1 MKTRR
6 GLEVALAICAIGTA
20 TAVYAQHK
28 TGHYEAGSSGKI
40 AQPHVQPASA
50 DSSYDVGP
58 LLTYRPTLAPG
69 DGRQEVEVYCNTC
82 HSPIYITM
90 QPPLPAETWAAEV
103 TKMRKTFGA
112 DFPDEIA
119 NKVVRYLQANYT
131 PDTRKH

>member
-1 MKTRR
+1 MKTYK
-6 GLEVALAICAIGTA
+6 GIEVALAIFAIGA
-20 TAVYAQHK
+20 GTAVYAQHK

-40 AQPHVQPASA
+40 AQQHTQPAST

-90 QPPLPAETWAAEV
+90 QPPLPADTWAAEV

-119 NKVVRYLQANYT
+119 DKVVRYLQANYT
-131 PDTRKH
+131 PDTRKR

>member
-1 MKTRR
+1 MKTNK
-6 GLEVALAICAIGTA
+6 GLEVALVICAIGNA

-28 TGHYEAGSSGKI
+28 TGNYETDSSGKI
-40 AQPHVQPASA
+40 AQPHVQTAST

-58 LLTYRPTLAPG
+58 LLTYRPTLTPG

-90 QPPLPAETWAAEV
+90 QPPLPADTRAAEV

-119 NKVVRYLQANYT
+119 DKVVRYLQANYT

>member
-1 MKTRR
+1 MKTYKY
-6 GLEVALAICAIGTA
+6 LEVALVIGAIGTG

-28 TGHYEAGSSGKI
+28 TGQYEAGSSGKI
-40 AQPHVQPASA
+40 TQPLAQPLST
-50 DSSYDVGP
+50 DSSYDEGP

-82 HSPIYITM
+82 HSSIYITM
-90 QPPLPAETWAAEV
+90 QPPLPADTWAAEV